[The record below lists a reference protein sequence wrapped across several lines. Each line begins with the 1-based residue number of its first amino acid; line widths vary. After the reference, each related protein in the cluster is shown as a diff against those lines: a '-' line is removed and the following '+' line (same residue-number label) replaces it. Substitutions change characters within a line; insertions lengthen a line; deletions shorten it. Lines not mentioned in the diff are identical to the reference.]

1 MARVRQRWGLLTEA
15 SWQALSDDD
24 KTYLLAWDKWQQGQL
39 TTLYT
44 NILNSNENK
53 LTPEQAIMML
63 LGRTGL
69 YG

>member
-1 MARVRQRWGLLTEA
+1 MRTRQRWGLLTEA
-15 SWQALSDDD
+15 SWQALSDED
-24 KTYLLAWDKWQQGQL
+24 KTHLLAWDKWQQGQL